1 MKDENENIELI
12 KEDDVEKKSEI
23 EDTNEKDEKDI
34 KRKLIKIIILL
45 LLIIIVVITSFK
57 SGERFFDIKNANFDD
72 SYSSVESSVAYWY
85 FNAEIRL
92 SKWGDNY
99 CGIMIFQEG

>member
-1 MKDENENIELI
+1 MKAKNEKIELI
-12 KEDDVEKKSEI
+12 QEEDVEKESEL
-23 EDTNEKDEKDI
+23 EDINENDEKYI
-34 KRKLIKIIILL
+34 KRRIIKIIILL

-57 SGERFFDIKNANFDD
+57 SGERFFEIKNANFDD

-92 SKWGDNY
+92 SK
-99 CGIMIFQEG
+99 

>member
-1 MKDENENIELI
+1 MKAENEKIELI
-12 KEDDVEKKSEI
+12 QEEDVEKEFEI
-23 EDTNEKDEKDI
+23 EDINENDEKYI
-34 KRKLIKIIILL
+34 KRRIIKIIILL

-57 SGERFFDIKNANFDD
+57 SGERFFEIKNANFDD

-92 SKWGDNY
+92 SK
-99 CGIMIFQEG
+99 